1 MSTITKKLAIF
12 LILTTASYYLN
23 TLTVSL
29 YYGVHF
35 LFGSIPL
42 IILLKK
48 LGVWPAFLGAII
60 AQSYTIFI
68 WSHPYAL
75 IIFSL
80 EILFIGLFFK
90 DKLANV
96 ILRDAM
102 YWLLI
107 GVPLVLLFYG
117 SFLNFGLEGTALVA
131 LKDTMNGL
139 VNVWV
144 AELVY
149 FIFVFISNVWK
160 SKYSSMYTMR
170 EVVSYLSSGVLLVL
184 SFTLVMLIGYYEQT
198 KDRSQLSITAKDK
211 LSEVNRF
218 YENWFTETQE
228 EHNDVLNSVEEAAT
242 NAEDINTTLNRLTS
256 NSSATSASLV
266 DSLDSSPYAYEDGD
280 TLLSLQSEVDIGGKQ
295 RMLETRYSLAEVE
308 AFILG
313 PLRSKDM
320 MVSLISDEDTT
331 IFSNNPKAEVGRKY
345 PYNSEAET
353 LQTMESGQV
362 VTYQTDVPAM
372 QMWKQSIYSIT
383 NDNQAEA
390 GAFFVVG
397 AAFAPFI
404 DYQLMNQALA
414 IILAVVILT
423 LIIGELLTD
432 RLLKRFESLS
442 NTTSEV
448 VEALP
453 DISQEIEFPRSIIS
467 EFETL
472 SINFQAIVEEWRQKY
487 MATHE
492 MNEELQE
499 KKRQLEQS
507 QQKMEYMAHYDAL
520 TGLPNR
526 RQFNKTLNQL
536 MSIEDNRFGLLFID
550 LDHFKSINDRYGH
563 DVGDHVLKQ
572 VSNKLQSAVET
583 GESFRLSGDEFT
595 VILHPLV
602 DEEKMHKESTNL
614 LNHIQEPLLIDDQEV
629 HVKSSIGMAI
639 YPDHTTDKEELIRLA
654 DHAMY
659 KSKKKGRNQ
668 ISW

>member
-48 LGVWPAFLGAII
+48 LGVWPAFIGAII

-75 IIFSL
+75 FIFSL
-80 EILFIGLFFK
+80 EILFIGYFFK
-90 DKLANV
+90 DKLSNL
-96 ILRDAM
+96 IIRDAL
-102 YWLLI
+102 YWLLL
-107 GVPLVLLFYG
+107 GGPLVFVFYG
-117 SFLNFGLEGTALVA
+117 SFLNFGLEGTILVA

-144 AELVY
+144 AEFVY
-149 FIFVFISNVWK
+149 FLFVFIANVWK

-198 KDRSQLSITAKDK
+198 KDRSQLSITAEDK

-218 YENWFTETQE
+218 YQNWFTETQE
-228 EHNDVLNSVEEAAT
+228 EHNDVLNNLEEAAPNPQNIDT
-242 NAEDINTTLNRLTS
+242 YLEGLTTS
-256 NSSATSASLV
+256 SSATSLAVV
-266 DSLDSSPYAYEDGD
+266 DTLDSSMYMFDEGGNQ
-280 TLLSLQSEVDIGGKQ
+280 LSLQSEIDGIEGA
-295 RMLETRYSLAEVE
+295 LETRHSLSEVE
-308 AFILG
+308 AFILD
-313 PLRSKDM
+313 PLRPQEI
-320 MVSLISDEDTT
+320 MVSLISEDDQV
-331 IFSNNPKAEVGRKY
+331 IFSNNPRAESGARY
-345 PYNSEAET
+345 PYNSEAKV

-362 VTYQTDVPAM
+362 IAYQTDVPAM
-372 QMWKQSIYSIT
+372 QMWKQSIYKMTSESLT
-383 NDNQAEA
+383 DA

-397 AAFAPFI
+397 AAFTPFI

-414 IILAVVILT
+414 IVLAVVILT

-453 DISQEIEFPRSIIS
+453 DISREIELPRSIIY

-472 SINFQAIVEEWRQKY
+472 SVNFQAIVNEWQQKY

-499 KKRQLEQS
+499 KKKQLEQS

-526 RQFNKTLNQL
+526 RKFNKTLDEI
-536 MSIEDNRFGLLFID
+536 MAIEDNRFGLLFID

-563 DVGDHVLKQ
+563 EVGDQVLQQ
-572 VSNKLQSAVET
+572 VSTKLESADLN

-602 DEEKMHKESTNL
+602 NEEKMHEESTTI
-614 LNHIQEPLLIDDQEV
+614 LNHIQEPFLIDGQKV
-629 HVKSSIGMAI
+629 HVNLSIGMAI